1 MTTTQ
6 KIFEHQIWHLLSLI
20 FLILAIKLYVSSSP
34 EILDGLFWGIS
45 TNSWFWLAIAT
56 PIIHQIY
63 VWLVWRFELYL
74 RVFSN
79 KFGTKQAFNIYAVG
93 FSFLFI
99 SRLITII
106 FLAIVLVYLFYKVI
120 KFKKYN
126 DDLVSENFQLKQDNR
141 KLKQIEKIKSE
152 FINVAAHQIRT
163 PLAKIKWVLRSVI
176 SGEAGAINQEQKGM
190 LDSAYQFNEKM
201 IDLLNDLLNVG
212 KTEDINFGYNFKKS
226 SIEEIAKETLKNF
239 SLAAR
244 KKNIDLVLM
253 KEDNG
258 IPKITADPH
267 KIGMVFDNLIDNAIN
282 YTPKGGRIGVI
293 LENFGD
299 YVKISV
305 KDNGIGVPKEDAER
319 IFSRF
324 FRAKN
329 AIRVETE
336 GTGLGL
342 YIAKNIIKAHGGDI
356 WFESERAN
364 GTTFYFTIPF
374 RSEKEIR
381 KNLESFIRN
390 I

>member
-1 MTTTQ
+1 MSN
-6 KIFEHQIWHLLSLI
+6 I
-20 FLILAIKLYVSSSP
+20 AI
-34 EILDGLFWGIS
+34 
-45 TNSWFWLAIAT
+45 
-56 PIIHQIY
+56 
-63 VWLVWRFELYL
+63 
-74 RVFSN
+74 
-79 KFGTKQAFNIYAVG
+79 
-93 FSFLFI
+93 
-99 SRLITII
+99 ITII